1 MTRGRLRVY
10 LGAAPGVGKTFAMLN
25 EGNRRRQR
33 GTDVVVGLVATH
45 RRPTTAAQLG
55 GLEVVPPRRVGGAGG
70 TDGEMDTD
78 AVIARRPEVALVD
91 EIAHTNAPGSRFS
104 KRWQEV
110 ELLLDAGIDVITT
123 VNVEHL
129 ESLNDVVSRIA
140 GVVQADTVPDGVI
153 RAADQVELV
162 DMSSEAL
169 RRRMAH
175 GNIYP
180 AEAVDAALANQFRV
194 ANLVALRELALLW
207 VADRVEDSLQHL
219 MASNRT
225 APRWETRERVVV
237 TLTGAPGSDHLIR
250 RAARMAGRSGG
261 DLVGVHVPVD
271 RPAGGAASLD
281 RHRRLLEELG
291 GTYHEVAGAD
301 VAEALV
307 AFAAGQRAT
316 QLVLGTSRRSRWT
329 EMTQG
334 SVINKVIRNAD
345 RIDVHVISTDG
356 AGGGPER
363 TLSSVRNTPLRR
375 RDRRVAGYAAA
386 LALIPA
392 LTFLF
397 SEDSALMHHD
407 ARALSSGAGFLIYL
421 GAVAVVALMVGVLP
435 GLLVAAAGA
444 AAVDYYLIRPYGSF
458 ALARGVDAAYLALF
472 LFAAG
477 AVCVAAEQAARRRV
491 QALHASDDADML
503 IALADRLTRR
513 NPPEAAVAE
522 VRSALNRK
530 AVTLMARQGDGWRVE
545 ASAGDPVARS
555 PEDGEHY
562 DLRAG
567 HVVVMNG
574 PTLQAD
580 EHRRVAGV
588 LAYLE
593 AVLAISRLET
603 RASAVDELSQANDL
617 RTALLAAVS
626 HDLRTPLASIKALAT
641 GLLETDVEWSKEETR
656 EFLTSID
663 VETDRLNH
671 LVDNL
676 LDMSRLQAGALHLSI
691 RPIGLDEVVP
701 AAVGTL
707 SQERG
712 NIVVDVSE
720 TLPRVN
726 VDPALLERAVA
737 NIIDNALRHS
747 RPAVPVRVGA
757 GHVAGRVDLRVVDSG
772 TGIPI
777 ADRDRLFQPFQR
789 LGDTGNGNGIGLGL
803 AVSHGFIEAMGGQL
817 TVEDTPG
824 GGITMVMSLP
834 TARDAGR
841 LSAGPVESAL
851 PVRRTAS
858 SAAGPILSSASN
870 TNRGSG

>member
-45 RRPTTAAQLG
+45 GRPTTVAQLG
-55 GLEVVPPRRVGGAGG
+55 GLEVVPPLRVGGEGG
-70 TDGEMDTD
+70 TEGEMDTD
-78 AVIARRPEVALVD
+78 AVIARRPQVALVD
-91 EIAHTNAPGSRFS
+91 EIAHTNAPGSRLS
-104 KRWQEV
+104 KRWQDV
-110 ELLLDAGIDVITT
+110 KLVLDAGIDVITT

-129 ESLNDVVSRIA
+129 ESLNDVVARIT
-140 GVVQADTVPDGVI
+140 GVVQPDTVPDGVI
-153 RAADQVELV
+153 RAAEQVELI
-162 DMSSEAL
+162 DMSPEAL

-180 AEAVDAALANQFRV
+180 AEGVDAALANQFRV
-194 ANLVALRELALLW
+194 ANLAALRELALLW

-219 MASNRT
+219 MDSNRT

-237 TLTGAPGSDHLIR
+237 TLTGASGNDHLIR

-261 DLVGVHVPVD
+261 DLVGVHVLVD
-271 RPAGGAASLD
+271 RPLGGAAASLD
-281 RHRRLLEELG
+281 RHRQLLEELG
-291 GTYHEVAGAD
+291 GTYHEVSGAD

-307 AFAAGQRAT
+307 VFAAAQRAT

-363 TLSSVRNTPLRR
+363 ALPVMRTRRLRR
-375 RDRRVAGYAAA
+375 RDRAVAGYAAA

-392 LTFLF
+392 ITFLF
-397 SEDSALMHHD
+397 AEDSALVRHD
-407 ARALSSGAGFLIYL
+407 PRALTSGAGFLIYL
-421 GAVAVVALMVGVLP
+421 GAVAVVALMGGLVP
-435 GLLVAAAGA
+435 GLIVAGAGA

-472 LFAAG
+472 CLAAG
-477 AVCVAAEQAARRRV
+477 AVCIAAEQAARRRV
-491 QALHASDDADML
+491 QALHAGDDADTL
-503 IALADRLTRR
+503 VALADRLTRP

-522 VRSALNRK
+522 VRSALNRRS
-530 AVTLMARQGDGWRVE
+530 VTLLARQGEGWRVE
-545 ASAGDPVARS
+545 SIAGRPVARS
-555 PEDGEHY
+555 PLDGEHY
-562 DLRAG
+562 DLRDG

-580 EHRRVAGV
+580 EHRRVAGM

-593 AVLAISRLET
+593 AALAISRLET
-603 RASAVDELSQANDL
+603 RASAVEELSQANDL

-641 GLLETDVEWSKEETR
+641 GLLETDVEWSREETR
-656 EFLTSID
+656 EFLMSID
-663 VETDRLNH
+663 VESDRLNH

-701 AAVGTL
+701 AAVGSL
-707 SQERG
+707 SQEGR
-712 NIVVDVSE
+712 NVVVDVSE

-737 NIIDNALRHS
+737 NVIDNALRHS
-747 RPAVPVRVGA
+747 PPGIPVRVEA
-757 GHVAGRVDLRVVDSG
+757 GHVAGRVDLRIVDNG
-772 TGIPI
+772 TGIPV

-817 TVEDTPG
+817 TVEDTR
-824 GGITMVMSLP
+824 
-834 TARDAGR
+834 A
-841 LSAGPVESAL
+841 E
-851 PVRRTAS
+851 
-858 SAAGPILSSASN
+858 
-870 TNRGSG
+870 GSPWW